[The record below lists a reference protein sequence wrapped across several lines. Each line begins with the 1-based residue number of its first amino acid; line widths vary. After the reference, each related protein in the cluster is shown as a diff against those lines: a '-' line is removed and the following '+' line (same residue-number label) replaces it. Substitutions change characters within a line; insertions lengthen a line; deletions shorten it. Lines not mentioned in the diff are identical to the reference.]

1 MENQTM
7 VKPKINPRTHSDLK
21 IKYEQYVQKALSRE
35 SYDQVKEYGL
45 ALKAIHEHEKGQTV
59 VLGDSDWE
67 KELKLDLQQ
76 DFEPPVADR
85 IDLSASAIDTYENC
99 PLKFRLGRIDGIP
112 QTAKKPELVFGNIIH
127 AVLQRFHEPNK
138 ELSRDRILRLLEE
151 EWKKGEF
158 DYAVREEKFKEQGKD
173 ILERYQQLT
182 STDPP
187 DVIRIEEKF
196 AFDIGP
202 ITIRGAIDRID
213 NTPEGIT
220 ILDYKTSKTPS
231 SAKSSLQLAVYSM
244 YLEQLE
250 DQDIG
255 GLPISA
261 ALYFLREEDRP
272 NRSHSFTTDQISET
286 KEKIIEVAAGI
297 RRKEFNAKTGKHC
310 DWCDY
315 KNLVC
320 PAWEN

>member
-1 MENQTM
+1 M

-59 VLGDSDWE
+59 LLGDSDWE

-250 DQDIG
+250 DQEIG

-261 ALYFLREEDRP
+261 ALYFLREEDKP
-272 NRSHSFTTDQISET
+272 NRSHSFTTDQIGET